1 MIKRRPVFLTAR
13 QPIRTVRAGS
23 RQGHGSAEPRSF
35 SVAVGKPRSR
45 AGGPPGTCRMSEESQ
60 DGGPGPRAQFARQAA
75 ACGRAAPRRTPSD
88 RYGADPLAPDHDR
101 GDGLRVVGAEAGELA
116 TGWPALSRICTSAP
130 VRAARSRIGDRS
142 ADAQLPP
149 RRPP

>member
-1 MIKRRPVFLTAR
+1 MAAPA
-13 QPIRTVRAGS
+13 
-23 RQGHGSAEPRSF
+23 
-35 SVAVGKPRSR
+35 
-45 AGGPPGTCRMSEESQ
+45 
-60 DGGPGPRAQFARQAA
+60 PRAQFARQAA

-149 RRPP
+149 RSQAGCGSRPPVRPALYQLV